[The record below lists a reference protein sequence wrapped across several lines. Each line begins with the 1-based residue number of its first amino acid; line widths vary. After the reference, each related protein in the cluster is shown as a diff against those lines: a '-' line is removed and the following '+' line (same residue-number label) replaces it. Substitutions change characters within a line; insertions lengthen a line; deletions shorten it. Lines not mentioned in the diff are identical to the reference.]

1 VKRGNYSIFHNGY
14 LVIKSVAY
22 FPLQCAQNS
31 GPVMQAMIDSLKR
44 VGITPKENSMDADAA
59 IIWSVLWSGR
69 MSANQTVW
77 TAYRNA
83 GKPVIIVDVG
93 ALYRGETWKIA
104 LNNITADGYYGHT
117 ENLDWNRPR
126 KLGISLA
133 LNLSRNPRI
142 VVAAQHARS
151 LQVAGLIS
159 IEDWVMKQIEQLKQA
174 TDRPIVVR
182 PHPRSQLKLIGLP
195 QNVEIELP
203 QKIVNSYDSYN
214 LAFDCHAIVNHNSG
228 PGIQA
233 ALAGTRPIVDHSSLA
248 SPVSINLEN
257 IDQPY
262 TVDRDQWLV
271 EICHTEY
278 TVKEIEQGYWL
289 DRLGSELRS

>member
-1 VKRGNYSIFHNGY
+1 
-14 LVIKSVAY
+14 VINSVAY

-69 MSANQTVW
+69 MSKNQTVW

-83 GKPVIIVDVG
+83 GKPVIVVDVG

-142 VVAAQHARS
+142 VVVAQHARS

-159 IEDWVMKQIEQLKQA
+159 IEDWVMKQIQQLKQA

-195 QNVEIELP
+195 RNVEIELP

-248 SPVSINLEN
+248 SPVSINFEN

-262 TVDRDQWLV
+262 NVNRDQWLV

-278 TVKEIEQGYWL
+278 TLDEIQQGYWL
-289 DRLGSELRS
+289 GRLQSKLGI